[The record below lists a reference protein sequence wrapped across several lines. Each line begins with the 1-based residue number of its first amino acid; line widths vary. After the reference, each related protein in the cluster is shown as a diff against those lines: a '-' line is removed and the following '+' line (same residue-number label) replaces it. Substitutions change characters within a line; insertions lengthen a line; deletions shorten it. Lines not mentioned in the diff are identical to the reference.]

1 MSNTLNVTGDVGET
15 RPPHHTSP
23 IAGVQEKSGP
33 SRQDER
39 TPANLGKLEKGVVP
53 TRAASTGGRGGLV
66 DVDSPVSGD
75 GTPAFDILAEIVTYG
90 IYQSVSC
97 LNERSRP
104 ESVAMLRRIIE
115 AERAVLD
122 AADALLTSREQS
134 IARAVGVAS

>member
-1 MSNTLNVTGDVGET
+1 MSETLNVTGDVGET

-23 IAGVQEKSGP
+23 IRTVQEKSGP

-53 TRAASTGGRGGLV
+53 LSPPTGGMV
-66 DVDSPVSGD
+66 IVDDVDSPVSGD

-97 LNERSRP
+97 LNEKSRP

-122 AADALLTSREQS
+122 AADALLTSREKS